1 MIAKVLV
8 EINNINVDK
17 TFDYIVPFEYIEN
30 IKIGMRV
37 KVPFASREL
46 EGFVLDLVNSTDDNY
61 ELKEIISI
69 VDTEPILNNELLHLG
84 QFMSKKYFSTLISC
98 YQTMLPKALK
108 AQNKTTISKKMIKYV
123 ELCSNSFPKLKPNQ
137 EKIVEYLRINGK
149 VKKEEV
155 NKISVSG
162 VNTLIKNGIIIESL
176 IEEYRLVT
184 KDINKEKE
192 TFKLTVEQQEA
203 KNKILS
209 QTQSSVFLLH
219 GVTGSGKT
227 VVYME
232 IVEEMLNRGKD
243 SIFLVP
249 EISLTPQMV
258 YHFKSRF
265 GDEVAVLHSR
275 LSEGE
280 KYDEYRKIV
289 EGKVHIV
296 VGARS
301 AVFAPFKNLGAI
313 IIDEEHTT
321 SYKQDNNPKYSA
333 IEIAIERAK
342 NNNAIVILGS
352 ATPSLETYARSI
364 KGLYTLVEL
373 KHRVNTNNLPLV
385 EIVDMSKE
393 KHRGNIFS
401 SRLITEVNKRLEEH
415 EQIILLL
422 NRRGYSSFI
431 TCSNCGYTAK
441 CPHCDITLTYH
452 KTSNTLRCHYC
463 GYADKMNDICPSC
476 GEKAI
481 KTLGTGTEKVEE
493 EIKKVFNAR
502 VVRMDLDTTSK
513 KGSHEKI
520 ITAFKNHEYDILLGT
535 QMIAK
540 GLDFSNVTLV
550 GVINADTSLMIPN
563 YRSNEYTFQLL
574 MQTAGRSGR
583 GEKNG
588 SVIIQ
593 TFNPEHYAITLASK
607 HDYIDFFKQEMEV
620 RRKLSY
626 PPYYYLIYIKVI
638 GKDYNKISIESNK
651 IASILTRELKNSK
664 ILGPTT
670 CSVFK
675 LNGLFRFGIIIKYK
689 KEEKMEE
696 VLQSLVN
703 HYKGNQT
710 VKVDIDVNPNNF

>member
-17 TFDYIVPFEYIEN
+17 TFDYIVPFKYIEK

-84 QFMSKKYFSTLISC
+84 KFMSKKYFSTLISC

-108 AQNKTTISKKMIKYV
+108 AQNKTSINKKMIKYV

-162 VNTLIKNGIIIESL
+162 VNTLIKNGIIIETL

-232 IVEEMLNRGKD
+232 IVEEILNRGKD

-393 KHRGNIFS
+393 KHRGSIFS

-710 VKVDIDVNPNNF
+710 VKVDIDINPNNF

>member
-108 AQNKTTISKKMIKYV
+108 AQNKTTINKKMIKYV

-393 KHRGNIFS
+393 KHRGSIFS

-422 NRRGYSSFI
+422 NRRGYSSFV

>member
-1 MIAKVLV
+1 MIAKILV

-69 VDTEPILNNELLHLG
+69 VDEKPILNNELLHLG

-108 AQNKTTISKKMIKYV
+108 AQNKTTINKKMIKYV

-192 TFKLTVEQQEA
+192 TFKLTAEQQKA

-393 KHRGNIFS
+393 KHRGSIFS

-583 GEKNG
+583 GEKKG

-638 GKDYNKISIESNK
+638 GKDYNKISVESNK

-703 HYKGNQT
+703 HYKGNQA

>member
-17 TFDYIVPFEYIEN
+17 TFDYIVPFEYIEK

-108 AQNKTTISKKMIKYV
+108 AQNKTTINKKMIKYV

-192 TFKLTVEQQEA
+192 AFKLTVEQQEA

-393 KHRGNIFS
+393 KHRGSIFS

-583 GEKNG
+583 GEKKG

>member
-69 VDTEPILNNELLHLG
+69 VDEKPILNNELLHLG

-108 AQNKTTISKKMIKYV
+108 AQNKTTINKKMIKYV

-393 KHRGNIFS
+393 KHRGSIFS

>member
-46 EGFVLDLVNSTDDNY
+46 EGFVLDLVNNADDNY

-108 AQNKTTISKKMIKYV
+108 AQNKTTINKKMIKYV

-393 KHRGNIFS
+393 KHRGSIFS

-513 KGSHEKI
+513 KRSHEKI

>member
-17 TFDYIVPFEYIEN
+17 TFDYIVPFEYIEK

-108 AQNKTTISKKMIKYV
+108 AQNKTTINKKMIKYV

-393 KHRGNIFS
+393 KHRGSIFS

-583 GEKNG
+583 GEKKG

-638 GKDYNKISIESNK
+638 GKDYNKISVESNK

>member
-17 TFDYIVPFEYIEN
+17 TFDYIVPFEYIEK

-69 VDTEPILNNELLHLG
+69 VDEKPILNNELLHLG

-108 AQNKTTISKKMIKYV
+108 AQNKTTINKKMIKYV

-393 KHRGNIFS
+393 KHRGSIFS

-583 GEKNG
+583 GEKKG

>member
-1 MIAKVLV
+1 MIAKILV

-17 TFDYIVPFEYIEN
+17 TFDYIVPFKYIEN

-37 KVPFASREL
+37 KVPFANREL
-46 EGFVLDLVNSTDDNY
+46 EGFVLDLVNSVDDNY

-69 VDTEPILNNELLHLG
+69 VDAEPILNNELLHLG
-84 QFMSKKYFSTLISC
+84 KFMSKKYFSTLISC

-108 AQNKTTISKKMIKYV
+108 AQNRTNINKKKIKYV

-137 EKIVEYLRINGK
+137 EKIVEYLRVNGK

-184 KDINKEKE
+184 KDINEKE

-227 VVYME
+227 IVYME

-385 EIVDMSKE
+385 QIVDMSKE
-393 KHRGNIFS
+393 KHRGSIFS
-401 SRLITEVNKRLEEH
+401 SRLITEVNKRLENH

-502 VVRMDLDTTSK
+502 VIRMDLDTTSK

-540 GLDFSNVTLV
+540 GLDFDNVTLV

-583 GEKNG
+583 GEKKG

-710 VKVDIDVNPNNF
+710 VKVDIDINPNNF

>member
-17 TFDYIVPFEYIEN
+17 TFDYIVPFKYIEK

-108 AQNKTTISKKMIKYV
+108 AQNKTTINKKMIKYV

-149 VKKEEV
+149 VKKKEV

-393 KHRGNIFS
+393 KHRGSIFS

-583 GEKNG
+583 GEKKG

-710 VKVDIDVNPNNF
+710 VKVDIDINPNNF

>member
-108 AQNKTTISKKMIKYV
+108 AQNKTTINKKMIKYV

-342 NNNAIVILGS
+342 NNNEIVILGS

-393 KHRGNIFS
+393 KHRGSIFS

-583 GEKNG
+583 GEKKG

-638 GKDYNKISIESNK
+638 GKDYNKISVESNK

>member
-17 TFDYIVPFEYIEN
+17 TFDYIVPFEYIEK

-108 AQNKTTISKKMIKYV
+108 AQNKTTINKKMIKYV

-192 TFKLTVEQQEA
+192 TFKLTVEQKEA

-393 KHRGNIFS
+393 KHRGSIFS

-583 GEKNG
+583 GEKKG

-638 GKDYNKISIESNK
+638 GKDYNKISVESNK
-651 IASILTRELKNSK
+651 IASILTRKLKNSK

>member
-17 TFDYIVPFEYIEN
+17 TFDYIVPFKYIEK

-108 AQNKTTISKKMIKYV
+108 AQNKTTINKKMIKYV

-321 SYKQDNNPKYSA
+321 SYKQDNNPKYIPIIA
-333 IEIAIERAK
+333 DEIA
-342 NNNAIVILGS
+342 
-352 ATPSLETYARSI
+352 SI
-364 KGLYTLVEL
+364 KGT
-373 KHRVNTNNLPLV
+373 
-385 EIVDMSKE
+385 
-393 KHRGNIFS
+393 S
-401 SRLITEVNKRLEEH
+401 SL
-415 EQIILLL
+415 
-422 NRRGYSSFI
+422 
-431 TCSNCGYTAK
+431 
-441 CPHCDITLTYH
+441 DI
-452 KTSNTLRCHYC
+452 
-463 GYADKMNDICPSC
+463 
-476 GEKAI
+476 
-481 KTLGTGTEKVEE
+481 
-493 EIKKVFNAR
+493 AR
-502 VVRMDLDTTSK
+502 VTTANA
-513 KGSHEKI
+513 E
-520 ITAFKNHEYDILLGT
+520 AVF
-535 QMIAK
+535 
-540 GLDFSNVTLV
+540 DFS
-550 GVINADTSLMIPN
+550 
-563 YRSNEYTFQLL
+563 
-574 MQTAGRSGR
+574 
-583 GEKNG
+583 
-588 SVIIQ
+588 
-593 TFNPEHYAITLASK
+593 
-607 HDYIDFFKQEMEV
+607 
-620 RRKLSY
+620 
-626 PPYYYLIYIKVI
+626 
-638 GKDYNKISIESNK
+638 
-651 IASILTRELKNSK
+651 
-664 ILGPTT
+664 
-670 CSVFK
+670 C
-675 LNGLFRFGIIIKYK
+675 K
-689 KEEKMEE
+689 K
-696 VLQSLVN
+696 
-703 HYKGNQT
+703 
-710 VKVDIDVNPNNF
+710 

>member
-46 EGFVLDLVNSTDDNY
+46 EGFVLDLVNSTDNNY

-69 VDTEPILNNELLHLG
+69 VDEKPILNNELLHLG
-84 QFMSKKYFSTLISC
+84 KFMSKKYFSTLISC

-108 AQNKTTISKKMIKYV
+108 AQNKTTINKKMIKYV

-393 KHRGNIFS
+393 KHRGSIFS

>member
-1 MIAKVLV
+1 MITKVLV

-17 TFDYIVPFEYIEN
+17 TFDYIVPFKYIEK

-37 KVPFASREL
+37 KVPFASRKL
-46 EGFVLDLVNSTDDNY
+46 EGFVLNLVNNADDNY

-69 VDTEPILNNELLHLG
+69 VDEEPILNNELLHLG

-108 AQNKTTISKKMIKYV
+108 AQNKTTINKKMIKYV

-393 KHRGNIFS
+393 KHRGSIFS
-401 SRLITEVNKRLEEH
+401 SKLITEVKKRLEEH

-607 HDYIDFFKQEMEV
+607 HDYFDFFKQEMEV

>member
-17 TFDYIVPFEYIEN
+17 TFDYIVPFEYIEK

-108 AQNKTTISKKMIKYV
+108 AQNKTTINKKMIKYV

-393 KHRGNIFS
+393 KHRGSIFS

-710 VKVDIDVNPNNF
+710 VKVDIDVNPNSF

>member
-1 MIAKVLV
+1 
-8 EINNINVDK
+8 
-17 TFDYIVPFEYIEN
+17 
-30 IKIGMRV
+30 
-37 KVPFASREL
+37 
-46 EGFVLDLVNSTDDNY
+46 
-61 ELKEIISI
+61 
-69 VDTEPILNNELLHLG
+69 
-84 QFMSKKYFSTLISC
+84 
-98 YQTMLPKALK
+98 
-108 AQNKTTISKKMIKYV
+108 
-123 ELCSNSFPKLKPNQ
+123 
-137 EKIVEYLRINGK
+137 
-149 VKKEEV
+149 
-155 NKISVSG
+155 
-162 VNTLIKNGIIIESL
+162 
-176 IEEYRLVT
+176 
-184 KDINKEKE
+184 
-192 TFKLTVEQQEA
+192 
-203 KNKILS
+203 
-209 QTQSSVFLLH
+209 
-219 GVTGSGKT
+219 
-227 VVYME
+227 
-232 IVEEMLNRGKD
+232 
-243 SIFLVP
+243 
-249 EISLTPQMV
+249 MV

-393 KHRGNIFS
+393 KHRGSIFS

-550 GVINADTSLMIPN
+550 GVINADTS
-563 YRSNEYTFQLL
+563 
-574 MQTAGRSGR
+574 
-583 GEKNG
+583 
-588 SVIIQ
+588 
-593 TFNPEHYAITLASK
+593 
-607 HDYIDFFKQEMEV
+607 
-620 RRKLSY
+620 
-626 PPYYYLIYIKVI
+626 
-638 GKDYNKISIESNK
+638 
-651 IASILTRELKNSK
+651 
-664 ILGPTT
+664 
-670 CSVFK
+670 
-675 LNGLFRFGIIIKYK
+675 
-689 KEEKMEE
+689 
-696 VLQSLVN
+696 
-703 HYKGNQT
+703 
-710 VKVDIDVNPNNF
+710 

>member
-46 EGFVLDLVNSTDDNY
+46 EGFVLDLVNSTDNNY

-69 VDTEPILNNELLHLG
+69 VDEKPILNNELLHLG

-108 AQNKTTISKKMIKYV
+108 AQNKTTINKKMIKYV

-192 TFKLTVEQQEA
+192 TFKLTVEQKEA

-227 VVYME
+227 IVYME

-289 EGKVHIV
+289 DGKVHIV

-393 KHRGNIFS
+393 KHRGSIFS

-583 GEKNG
+583 GEKKG

>member
-17 TFDYIVPFEYIEN
+17 TFDYIVPFKYIEK

-69 VDTEPILNNELLHLG
+69 VDEEPILNNELLHLG

-108 AQNKTTISKKMIKYV
+108 AQNKTTINKKMIKYV

-162 VNTLIKNGIIIESL
+162 VNTLIKNGIIIESF

-393 KHRGNIFS
+393 KHRGSIFS
-401 SRLITEVNKRLEEH
+401 SRLITEVNKRLEKH

-520 ITAFKNHEYDILLGT
+520 ISAFKNHEYDILLGT

>member
-1 MIAKVLV
+1 
-8 EINNINVDK
+8 
-17 TFDYIVPFEYIEN
+17 
-30 IKIGMRV
+30 
-37 KVPFASREL
+37 
-46 EGFVLDLVNSTDDNY
+46 
-61 ELKEIISI
+61 
-69 VDTEPILNNELLHLG
+69 
-84 QFMSKKYFSTLISC
+84 
-98 YQTMLPKALK
+98 
-108 AQNKTTISKKMIKYV
+108 
-123 ELCSNSFPKLKPNQ
+123 
-137 EKIVEYLRINGK
+137 
-149 VKKEEV
+149 
-155 NKISVSG
+155 
-162 VNTLIKNGIIIESL
+162 
-176 IEEYRLVT
+176 
-184 KDINKEKE
+184 
-192 TFKLTVEQQEA
+192 
-203 KNKILS
+203 
-209 QTQSSVFLLH
+209 
-219 GVTGSGKT
+219 
-227 VVYME
+227 
-232 IVEEMLNRGKD
+232 
-243 SIFLVP
+243 
-249 EISLTPQMV
+249 MV

-385 EIVDMSKE
+385 QIVDMSKE
-393 KHRGNIFS
+393 KHRGSIFS
-401 SRLITEVNKRLEEH
+401 SRLITEVNKRLENH

-502 VVRMDLDTTSK
+502 VIRMDLDTTSK

-583 GEKNG
+583 GEKKG

-710 VKVDIDVNPNNF
+710 VKVDIDINPNNF

>member
-46 EGFVLDLVNSTDDNY
+46 EGFVLDLVNNADNNY

-108 AQNKTTISKKMIKYV
+108 AQNKTTINKKMIKYV

-265 GDEVAVLHSR
+265 GNEVAVLHSR

-393 KHRGNIFS
+393 KHRGSIFS

-476 GEKAI
+476 GEKAV

-593 TFNPEHYAITLASK
+593 TFNPEHYAITFASK

-710 VKVDIDVNPNNF
+710 VKVDIDINPNNF

>member
-17 TFDYIVPFEYIEN
+17 TFDYIVPFEYIEK

-69 VDTEPILNNELLHLG
+69 VDAEPILNNELLHLG

-108 AQNKTTISKKMIKYV
+108 AQNKTTINKKMIKYV

-192 TFKLTVEQQEA
+192 AFKLTVEQQEA

-280 KYDEYRKIV
+280 KYDEYSKIV

-393 KHRGNIFS
+393 KHRGSIFS

-710 VKVDIDVNPNNF
+710 VKVDIDINPNNF

>member
-1 MIAKVLV
+1 MIVKVLV

-84 QFMSKKYFSTLISC
+84 KFMSKKYFSTLISC

-108 AQNKTTISKKMIKYV
+108 AQNKTTINKKMIKYV

-232 IVEEMLNRGKD
+232 IVEEILNRGKD

-393 KHRGNIFS
+393 KHRGSIFS

-583 GEKNG
+583 GEKKG

-710 VKVDIDVNPNNF
+710 VKVDIDVNPNSF

>member
-46 EGFVLDLVNSTDDNY
+46 EGFVLDLVNNADNNY

-108 AQNKTTISKKMIKYV
+108 AQNKTTINKKMIKYV

-393 KHRGNIFS
+393 KHRGSIFS

-476 GEKAI
+476 GEKAV

-593 TFNPEHYAITLASK
+593 TFNPEHYAITFASK

-710 VKVDIDVNPNNF
+710 VKVDIDINPNNF

>member
-17 TFDYIVPFEYIEN
+17 TFDYIVPFKYIEK

-69 VDTEPILNNELLHLG
+69 VDEEPILNNELLHLG

-108 AQNKTTISKKMIKYV
+108 AQNKTTINKKMIKYV
-123 ELCSNSFPKLKPNQ
+123 ELCSNSFPKLKANQ

-393 KHRGNIFS
+393 KHRGSIFS
-401 SRLITEVNKRLEEH
+401 SRLITEVNKRLEDH

-607 HDYIDFFKQEMEV
+607 HDYIDFFKQ
-620 RRKLSY
+620 
-626 PPYYYLIYIKVI
+626 
-638 GKDYNKISIESNK
+638 
-651 IASILTRELKNSK
+651 
-664 ILGPTT
+664 
-670 CSVFK
+670 
-675 LNGLFRFGIIIKYK
+675 
-689 KEEKMEE
+689 
-696 VLQSLVN
+696 
-703 HYKGNQT
+703 
-710 VKVDIDVNPNNF
+710 

>member
-1 MIAKVLV
+1 MIAKILV

-46 EGFVLDLVNSTDDNY
+46 EGFVLDLVNNADDNY

-69 VDTEPILNNELLHLG
+69 VDEKPILNNELLHLG

-108 AQNKTTISKKMIKYV
+108 AQNKTTINKKMIKYV

-393 KHRGNIFS
+393 KHGGSIFS

-583 GEKNG
+583 GEKKG

-710 VKVDIDVNPNNF
+710 VKVDIDINPNNF

>member
-17 TFDYIVPFEYIEN
+17 TFDYIVPFKYIEK

-108 AQNKTTISKKMIKYV
+108 AQNKTTINKKMIKYV

-393 KHRGNIFS
+393 KHRGSIFS

>member
-1 MIAKVLV
+1 MIAKILV

-108 AQNKTTISKKMIKYV
+108 AQNKTTINKKMIKYV

-192 TFKLTVEQQEA
+192 TFKLTIEQQEA

-393 KHRGNIFS
+393 KHRGSIFS

-583 GEKNG
+583 GEKKG

>member
-17 TFDYIVPFEYIEN
+17 MFDYIVPFEYIEK

-46 EGFVLDLVNSTDDNY
+46 EGFVLDLVNNADDNY

-108 AQNKTTISKKMIKYV
+108 AQNKTTINKKMIKYV

-203 KNKILS
+203 KNKILF

-393 KHRGNIFS
+393 KHRGSIFS

-583 GEKNG
+583 GEKKG

-638 GKDYNKISIESNK
+638 GKNYNKISVESNK

>member
-17 TFDYIVPFEYIEN
+17 TFDYIVPFEYIEK

-69 VDTEPILNNELLHLG
+69 VDAEPILNNELLHLG
-84 QFMSKKYFSTLISC
+84 KFMSKKYFSTLISC

-108 AQNKTTISKKMIKYV
+108 AQNRTNINKKMIKYV

-137 EKIVEYLRINGK
+137 EKIVEYLRANGK

-176 IEEYRLVT
+176 TEEYRLVT

-232 IVEEMLNRGKD
+232 IVEEMLKRGKD

-393 KHRGNIFS
+393 KHRASIFS
-401 SRLITEVNKRLEEH
+401 SRLITEVNKRLEKH

-502 VVRMDLDTTSK
+502 VVRMDLDTTSR

-540 GLDFSNVTLV
+540 GLDFDNVTLV

-583 GEKNG
+583 GEKKG

-638 GKDYNKISIESNK
+638 GKDYNKISVESNK

>member
-1 MIAKVLV
+1 MIAKILV

-17 TFDYIVPFEYIEN
+17 TFDYIVPFEYIEK

-46 EGFVLDLVNSTDDNY
+46 EGFVLDLVNNADDNY

-69 VDTEPILNNELLHLG
+69 VDAEPILNNELLHLG
-84 QFMSKKYFSTLISC
+84 KFMSKKYFSTLISC

-108 AQNKTTISKKMIKYV
+108 AQNRTNINKKMIKYV

-184 KDINKEKE
+184 KDINEKE
-192 TFKLTVEQQEA
+192 SFKLTVEQQEA

-227 VVYME
+227 IVYME
-232 IVEEMLNRGKD
+232 IVEEMLKRGKD

-393 KHRGNIFS
+393 KHRGSIFS

-463 GYADKMNDICPSC
+463 GYADKMNDICPGC

-502 VVRMDLDTTSK
+502 VIRMDLDTTSK

-540 GLDFSNVTLV
+540 GLDFDNVTLV

-583 GEKNG
+583 GEKKG

-638 GKDYNKISIESNK
+638 GKDYNKISLESNK

-710 VKVDIDVNPNNF
+710 VKVDIDINPNNF

>member
-17 TFDYIVPFEYIEN
+17 TFDYIVPFKYIEK

-46 EGFVLDLVNSTDDNY
+46 EGFVLDLVNSTDNNY

-69 VDTEPILNNELLHLG
+69 VDEKPILNNELLHLG

-108 AQNKTTISKKMIKYV
+108 AQNKTTINKKMIKYV

-393 KHRGNIFS
+393 KHRGSIFS

-583 GEKNG
+583 GEKKG

>member
-46 EGFVLDLVNSTDDNY
+46 EGFVLDLVNNADNNY

-108 AQNKTTISKKMIKYV
+108 AQNKTTINKKMIKYV

-203 KNKILS
+203 KNKILF

-393 KHRGNIFS
+393 KHRGSIFS

-502 VVRMDLDTTSK
+502 VVRMDLDTTSR

-710 VKVDIDVNPNNF
+710 VKVDIDINPNNF

>member
-46 EGFVLDLVNSTDDNY
+46 EGFVLDLVNSTDNNY

-69 VDTEPILNNELLHLG
+69 VDEKPILNNELLHLG

-108 AQNKTTISKKMIKYV
+108 AQNKTTINKKMIKYV

-192 TFKLTVEQQEA
+192 TFKLTIEQQEA

-258 YHFKSRF
+258 YHFKLRF

-393 KHRGNIFS
+393 KHRGSIFS

-583 GEKNG
+583 GEKKG

-638 GKDYNKISIESNK
+638 GKDYNKISVESNK

>member
-84 QFMSKKYFSTLISC
+84 KFMSKKYFSTLISC

-108 AQNKTTISKKMIKYV
+108 AQNKTTINKKMIKYV

-184 KDINKEKE
+184 KDINKGKE

-393 KHRGNIFS
+393 KHRGSIFS

-476 GEKAI
+476 GERAI

-638 GKDYNKISIESNK
+638 GKDYNKISVESNK

>member
-108 AQNKTTISKKMIKYV
+108 AQNKTTINKKMIKYV

-192 TFKLTVEQQEA
+192 TFKLTAEQQKA

-393 KHRGNIFS
+393 KHRGSIFS

-583 GEKNG
+583 GEKKG

-638 GKDYNKISIESNK
+638 GKDYNKISVESNK

>member
-1 MIAKVLV
+1 M
-8 EINNINVDK
+8 
-17 TFDYIVPFEYIEN
+17 PFEYIEN

-108 AQNKTTISKKMIKYV
+108 AQNKTTINKKMIKYV

-393 KHRGNIFS
+393 KHRGSIFS

-583 GEKNG
+583 GEKKG

-626 PPYYYLIYIKVI
+626 PPYYYLI
-638 GKDYNKISIESNK
+638 
-651 IASILTRELKNSK
+651 
-664 ILGPTT
+664 
-670 CSVFK
+670 
-675 LNGLFRFGIIIKYK
+675 
-689 KEEKMEE
+689 
-696 VLQSLVN
+696 
-703 HYKGNQT
+703 
-710 VKVDIDVNPNNF
+710 

>member
-108 AQNKTTISKKMIKYV
+108 AQNKTTINKKMIKYV

-192 TFKLTVEQQEA
+192 AFKLTVEQQEA

-393 KHRGNIFS
+393 KHRGSIFS

-710 VKVDIDVNPNNF
+710 VKIDIDVNPNNF

>member
-17 TFDYIVPFEYIEN
+17 TFDYIVPFKYIEK

-69 VDTEPILNNELLHLG
+69 VDEEPILNNELLHLG

-108 AQNKTTISKKMIKYV
+108 AQNKTTINKKMIKYV
-123 ELCSNSFPKLKPNQ
+123 KLCSNSFPKLKPNQ

-393 KHRGNIFS
+393 KHRGSIFS